1 MFYLYIYLT
10 QGLKNTFNRSQAIL
24 SNCAFD
30 GCVVTVIFILCV
42 SGWNRW
48 TILLCTIGFWGGI
61 INKFKKNYVDLNLN
75 GKRQFVLI
83 FLKKYVLLMPTEKA
97 ETRWLIQ

>member
-1 MFYLYIYLT
+1 MMFYLYIYLT

-42 SGWNRW
+42 SG
-48 TILLCTIGFWGGI
+48 
-61 INKFKKNYVDLNLN
+61 
-75 GKRQFVLI
+75 
-83 FLKKYVLLMPTEKA
+83 
-97 ETRWLIQ
+97 